1 MKLGISTNLEHRSP
15 EHWAEQM
22 AELGCGAVVFPVDY
36 QAGDRLIAA
45 YQEAAEAH
53 DLIIAEVGVWNN
65 PLALDPA
72 EQKAARERCVEQ
84 LRLAE
89 AVGARCCVNVAGT
102 FGGAIWDGAYKE
114 NFSEESF
121 KRTVE
126 FTQELLDR
134 VKPRRSFYTLEPM
147 PWMLPTSPEAYQKL
161 IEAVGRE
168 GFGVHMDLINMVN
181 TPERYFFL
189 EDFAEKTFRLLGPE
203 IKSCHLKDV
212 RLKKPFTFQLEETAC
227 GEGILNLEHY
237 ASLAHAADPDMPMII
252 EHLHSDEEY
261 KKSLKYVQEKLA
273 GTGLL

>member
-1 MKLGISTNLEHRSP
+1 MPIKRI
-15 EHWAEQM
+15 
-22 AELGCGAVVFPVDY
+22 FP
-36 QAGDRLIAA
+36 R
-45 YQEAAEAH
+45 
-53 DLIIAEVGVWNN
+53 
-65 PLALDPA
+65 
-72 EQKAARERCVEQ
+72 
-84 LRLAE
+84 
-89 AVGARCCVNVAGT
+89 
-102 FGGAIWDGAYKE
+102 
-114 NFSEESF
+114 SF

-212 RLKKPFTFQLEETAC
+212 RLKKPFTFSLRRRPA
-227 GEGILNLEHY
+227 GR
-237 ASLAHAADPDMPMII
+237 AS
-252 EHLHSDEEY
+252 ES
-261 KKSLKYVQEKLA
+261 
-273 GTGLL
+273 